1 MSSQAM
7 KEAEIEKIRA
17 EIAKLMAETA
27 KINKET
33 VWYPIAVSATLIAA
47 VAGITALII
56 KYI

>member
-1 MSSQAM
+1 MID
-7 KEAEIEKIRA
+7 KVLHDVEIEKIRS

-33 VWYPIAVSATLIAA
+33 VWYPIAVSASLVAA

-56 KYI
+56 KFI

>member
-1 MSSQAM
+1 M